1 MAKVTSWPQILP
13 KIQFKIFLWTRK
25 IHIAFYFFAFAARKG
40 YVAERNSEM
49 PRAQNKIFVK
59 AARFLSQL
67 FHKFGSRTAC
77 PDKIRPKV
85 DG

>member
-1 MAKVTSWPQILP
+1 MAKVTSWPEILP
-13 KIQFKIFLWTRK
+13 KIQKKNVLWTQK
-25 IHIAFYFFAFAARKG
+25 IHIAFYFSAFAARKG

-67 FHKFGSRTAC
+67 FRKFGSQTAC
-77 PDKIRPKV
+77 CDKIRPKV

>member
-1 MAKVTSWPQILP
+1 MAKVKQRTQMRP
-13 KIQFKIFLWTRK
+13 KIENKNVLWSRK

-49 PRAQNKIFVK
+49 PRAQNKIFEK

-67 FHKFGSRTAC
+67 FHKFASQTAC
-77 PDKIRPKV
+77 CDKIRPKV